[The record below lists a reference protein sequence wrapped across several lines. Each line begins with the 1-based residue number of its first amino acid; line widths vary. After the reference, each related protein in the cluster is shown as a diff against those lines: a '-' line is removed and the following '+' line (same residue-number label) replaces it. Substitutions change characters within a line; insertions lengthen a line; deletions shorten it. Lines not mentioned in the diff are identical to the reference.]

1 MHQTKKTKNGALAM
15 KALKLVT
22 KRKVSQNTIESKYL
36 CFDQNKMFL
45 LNDKYVSIISV
56 AIGSSAMN
64 VYNSNL
70 NKSSESL
77 KSGYGR
83 HSRASISSQQL
94 SRGSSTSDINKTS
107 IMSDN
112 HSSDDCL
119 DIELDDDND
128 GHIVIERRKSVSDKK
143 LKFEQQIEKIQA
155 EVKRSSAI
163 GTDKNGVTVRK
174 LSLEDDS
181 SSAAVVLRGRKSS
194 KPSDCDDPTPELMKV
209 FARRSLKI
217 KDTDDYQVHDDA
229 EREALNQKLN
239 DSANNDTNN
248 NLNRINNAKNSN
260 RFNTDS
266 DKENHVSSGAQ
277 STIPKVEI
285 YIKPNKEVLE
295 KCDGSP
301 TKKETTKTNSVDMSS
316 VKSIGKLFSTTN
328 RFSANPTGNSPPTNN
343 YRNSTAFFENLHNT
357 TNSPIRT
364 NTPKTV
370 NDTQSL
376 QDNGVVLII
385 EKNQTNN
392 NENLNNKF
400 NNTNAYNNNN
410 NNFTKNT
417 TPIISNKIGQIQSS
431 ISRTM
436 TANVNANANSNVNA
450 NINDDTLTTNC
461 NKTTATVL
469 NSCDSTATMQDT
481 EYKGILERKAEWEK
495 RASQAFK

>member
-1 MHQTKKTKNGALAM
+1 
-15 KALKLVT
+15 
-22 KRKVSQNTIESKYL
+22 
-36 CFDQNKMFL
+36 MF
-45 LNDKYVSIISV
+45 SIISV

-64 VYNSNL
+64 VFNSNL

-83 HSRASISSQQL
+83 QSRASISSQQL

-155 EVKRSSAI
+155 EVKRSSAMT
-163 GTDKNGVTVRK
+163 TDKNGVSVRK

-181 SSAAVVLRGRKSS
+181 SSAGVVLRGKKSS
-194 KPSDCDDPTPELMKV
+194 KPSDSDDPTPELMKV

-301 TKKETTKTNSVDMSS
+301 KKETTKTNSVDMTS

-328 RFSANPTGNSPPTNN
+328 RFSANPTANPLPTNN
-343 YRNSTAFFENLHNT
+343 YRNSSAFFENLN
-357 TNSPIRT
+357 NSPIRT
-364 NTPKTV
+364 TNPKTV

-385 EKNQTNN
+385 EKNPTNN

-400 NNTNAYNNNN
+400 NTNSYNNNN

-431 ISRTM
+431 ISR
-436 TANVNANANSNVNA
+436 NANANSNVNA
-450 NINDDTLTTNC
+450 NTNDDTLTTNC

-469 NSCDSTATMQDT
+469 NSCDSAATMQDT